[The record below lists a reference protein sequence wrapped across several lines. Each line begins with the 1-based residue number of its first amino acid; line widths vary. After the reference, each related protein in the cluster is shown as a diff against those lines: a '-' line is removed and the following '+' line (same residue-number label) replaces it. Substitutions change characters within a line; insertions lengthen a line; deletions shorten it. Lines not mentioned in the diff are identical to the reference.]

1 MRRSRA
7 GRMVQ
12 RYRAAAGPR
21 HAAEEG
27 KMDIPERRAH
37 RESICTGKSDTEV
50 KLVRGESGG
59 IARTHPRDRRPSRC
73 RRHRRGRRRVPAGGC
88 AAAGRVCRRHR
99 ARSVAAA
106 LAAAQARLGDRA
118 AAVAWVG
125 ADIAAWTPAAT
136 FDVWHDRAVFHF
148 LTEPQ
153 DRHACLAR
161 VAQAL
166 RVGGHLI
173 IGTFA
178 LDGPTRCSGLPV
190 QRYDAAPLQ
199 AALGP
204 RFALQ
209 ATSRTPTSRR
219 RGGGSGSGSA
229 APPRVI
235 AAPRRRRQPACAT
248 PGGWE

>member
-1 MRRSRA
+1 
-7 GRMVQ
+7 MVQ

-118 AAVAWVG
+118 AAVAWVA

-178 LDGPTRCSGLPV
+178 LDGPTRCCCR
-190 QRYDAAPLQ
+190 QRWVRGSHCRKQ
-199 AALGP
+199 AARP
-204 RFALQ
+204 RHA
-209 ATSRTPTSRR
+209 
-219 RGGGSGSGSA
+219 GGAGA
-229 APPRVI
+229 AVPVLPAPVRVI